1 MCSFNILERNMP
13 LAFSEPPALLQ
24 GKIKSFG
31 AFGPKYEVGT
41 PLRQLA
47 DGDWMVRIK
56 LLDSGDE
63 TEYCYSHLIND
74 PEAR

>member
-1 MCSFNILERNMP
+1 MSIAMNES
-13 LAFSEPPALLQ
+13 LALVQ
-24 GKIKSFG
+24 GEIKSFG
-31 AFGPKYEVGT
+31 VFGPKYEVGQ

-56 LLDSGDE
+56 LLESGEE
-63 TEYCYSHLIND
+63 TEYSYAHLLND

>member
-1 MCSFNILERNMP
+1 MS
-13 LAFSEPPALLQ
+13 LAMVESPALVQ

-31 AFGPKYEVGT
+31 VFGPKYEVGK

-56 LLDSGDE
+56 LVESGEE
-63 TEYCYSHLIND
+63 TEYCYSHLLND

>member
-1 MCSFNILERNMP
+1 MS
-13 LAFSEPPALLQ
+13 LALIEPPALAR

-31 AFGPKYEVGT
+31 VFGPKYEVGD

-56 LLDSGDE
+56 LVESGEE
-63 TEYCYSHLIND
+63 TEYRYSHLVND

>member
-1 MCSFNILERNMP
+1 MS
-13 LAFSEPPALLQ
+13 LALIEPPVLAQ

-31 AFGPKYEVGT
+31 VFGPKYEVGNL
-41 PLRQLA
+41 LRQLA

-56 LLDSGDE
+56 LLESGEE

>member
-1 MCSFNILERNMP
+1 MS
-13 LAFSEPPALLQ
+13 LALIEPPALAQ

-31 AFGPKYEVGT
+31 VFGPKYEVGYL
-41 PLRQLA
+41 LRQLA

-56 LLDSGDE
+56 LVESGEE
-63 TEYCYSHLIND
+63 TEYLYSHLVND